1 MLNLPTPYAT
11 LLNCCR
17 WIAALL
23 VVLQHLRHLLF
34 VDYGAVVHKSIALKA
49 FYFLTGLGTPAVV
62 VFFVMSGMLVGG
74 TAAKRFASAQYDATD
89 YAVHRASRIYT
100 VLLPAL
106 LVGGIL
112 DMIGLLF
119 FNDSQL
125 YTNHRQYLSTP
136 IGSVVAE
143 TLNLRT
149 FLGNAA
155 MTQSWLSPV
164 YGSNVVLWSLAYE
177 WWYYCLFWAV
187 LGAASPSRRIAARLA
202 FGAFG
207 VVLLCVLP
215 KEILAWFSIWLIGVA
230 LAWQQRLAVKIHP
243 VAGLLPFG
251 AILVGVQYSYTFKAG
266 NVPDSFAIHYLKDL
280 AVAIGFCLLLLSVS
294 RLRTFRFG
302 SARLHAAMADFS
314 YTTYLV
320 HFPFSVL
327 LVAMAYDCLGIRFV
341 QQPTVV
347 GGAYFVAL
355 LVVMYL
361 YSYGFATL
369 TEHKTGRVRQA
380 LRRGLDALNGLRR
393 AGKATVGRSRGAA
406 GAPLQ

>member
-1 MLNLPTPYAT
+1 MLNLPGPYAT

-17 WIAALL
+17 WVAALL

-34 VDYGAVVHKSIALKA
+34 VDYGAVVHKSFALKA
-49 FYFLTGLGTPAVV
+49 FYFITGLGTPAVI

-74 TAAKRFASAQYDATD
+74 TAAKRFANARYDATD
-89 YAVHRASRIYT
+89 YAVHRISRIYT

-106 LVGGIL
+106 VVGGIL
-112 DMIGLLF
+112 DMLGLLY

-125 YTNHRQYLSTP
+125 YTNHRQYLTTP
-136 IGSVVAE
+136 IGAVVAE

-187 LGAASPSRRIAARLA
+187 LGAASPSRRVAGRIA
-202 FGAFG
+202 FGAFAA
-207 VVLLCVLP
+207 VLVLVLP

-230 LAWQQRLAVKIHP
+230 LAWQGRFAVTIHP
-243 VAGLLPFG
+243 VAGLLLFG

-266 NVPDSFAIHYLKDL
+266 NVPDSFAIHYLKDF
-280 AVAIGFCLLLLSVS
+280 AVAIGFCLLLVSLS
-294 RLRTFRFG
+294 RLRNFRFG
-302 SARLHAAMADFS
+302 SARLHAALADFS

-320 HFPFSVL
+320 HFPFGVL
-327 LVAMAYDCLGIRFV
+327 LVAMAYDSLGIRFV
-341 QQPTVV
+341 QQPTMA

-355 LVVMYL
+355 LVAMVL

-369 TEHKTGRVRQA
+369 TEHRTGRVRHA
-380 LRRGLDALNGLRR
+380 LRRVLDALNARGVL
-393 AGKATVGRSRGAA
+393 AQAAKGTVGR
-406 GAPLQ
+406 